1 MSMREEAQGW
11 ADWQADARHVVR
23 MTGGTVIVEVVGGAD
38 EVPEVRVA
46 DVDDLTRLHLAV
58 GAVTD
63 EEVDSVLRGAG
74 LGRLVDGDTGVL
86 DVAALRAAAQPK
98 ATAADWGEKFDAM
111 VAYAEGKGW
120 TADDGAGLQVH
131 VEPAASA

>member
-1 MSMREEAQGW
+1 MRKEAPGW
-11 ADWQADARHVVR
+11 TDWQADARHVVQ
-23 MTGGTVIVEVVGGAD
+23 MTGATVIVEVVGGAD

-63 EEVDSVLRGAG
+63 EEIDSVLRGAG

-98 ATAADWGEKFDAM
+98 ATAVDWAERFDAM
-111 VAYAEGKGW
+111 VAHAEEKGW

-131 VEPAASA
+131 IEPAASA

>member
-1 MSMREEAQGW
+1 
-11 ADWQADARHVVR
+11 
-23 MTGGTVIVEVVGGAD
+23 VIVEVVGGAD

-63 EEVDSVLRGAG
+63 VEVDSALRNAG
-74 LGRLVDGDTGVL
+74 MGRLVDGETGVL
-86 DVAALRAAAQPK
+86 DVAALRAAAQPR
-98 ATAADWGEKFDAM
+98 ATSANWAEQFDGM
-111 VAYAEGKGW
+111 VAYAAGKGW

>member
-1 MSMREEAQGW
+1 M
-11 ADWQADARHVVR
+11 
-23 MTGGTVIVEVVGGAD
+23 IVEVVGGTD
-38 EVPEVRVA
+38 EVPEVRVV

-63 EEVDSVLRGAG
+63 DEADQALRSGG
-74 LGRLVDGDTGVL
+74 LGRLVDGNTGVL
-86 DVAALRAAAQPK
+86 DVVALRAAAEPQ
-98 ATAADWGEKFDAM
+98 ATAADWSTKFDAM
-111 VAYAEGKGW
+111 VAAAADKGW